1 MDISYHYKLLKQW
14 NYLKVQKKLKNKRK
28 SGKKVPI
35 FEVVEVVL
43 VQCNLVDNYNQQ
55 KFKVVTLLLQINF
68 MFIC

>member
-14 NYLKVQKKLKNKRK
+14 NYLEAQKKLKDKKK

-43 VQCNLVDNYNQQ
+43 VQCSLVDNYYQQ
-55 KFKVVTLLLQINF
+55 KFKVFTLLLQINF

>member
-14 NYLKVQKKLKNKRK
+14 NYLEAQKKLKDKKK

-43 VQCNLVDNYNQQ
+43 VQCNLVDNYYQQ
-55 KFKVVTLLLQINF
+55 KFKVFTLLLQINF

>member
-14 NYLKVQKKLKNKRK
+14 NYLEAQKKLKDKRK
-28 SGKKVPI
+28 SGEKVPI

-43 VQCNLVDNYNQQ
+43 VQCNLVENYYQQ
-55 KFKVVTLLLQINF
+55 KFKVFTLLLQINF

>member
-14 NYLKVQKKLKNKRK
+14 NYLEAQKKLKEKRK

-35 FEVVEVVL
+35 LEVVEVVL
-43 VQCNLVDNYNQQ
+43 VQCNLVDNYYQQ
-55 KFKVVTLLLQINF
+55 KFKVFTLLLQINF